1 MAAIRL
7 METKDLHT
15 VAELE
20 QECFTVPWSMTLL
33 SDCLDSPLDKV
44 WVLEEGGKIA
54 GYCNFR
60 VIAGEGELMADC
72 RSSCG
77 KGEGVRQGSD
87 GNSGGVCQG
96 KPGG

>member
-60 VIAGEGELMADC
+60 VIAGEGELMRIAVLPAA
-72 RSSCG
+72 R
-77 KGEGVRQGSD
+77 
-87 GNSGGVCQG
+87 GGG
-96 KPGG
+96 TAGI